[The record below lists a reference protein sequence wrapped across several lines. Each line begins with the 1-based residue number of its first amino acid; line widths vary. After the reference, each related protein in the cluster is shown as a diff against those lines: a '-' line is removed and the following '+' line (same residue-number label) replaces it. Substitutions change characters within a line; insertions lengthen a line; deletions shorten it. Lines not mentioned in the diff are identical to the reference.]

1 MRKSRAGKCCCF
13 AAALICTLAIG
24 CGTEITIPV
33 QTVAPKTESTH
44 LLIKATETL
53 PLKETAESTTL
64 TRQISPTKQ
73 NPLWP
78 DLAVGDF
85 AEPVEP
91 EGKVIYLTFDDGPNE
106 NTLKLL
112 KILEEYD
119 IKATFFV
126 VDTPCISYVSDIA
139 EGGHT
144 IALHSGS
151 HKYREIYASETAYFQ
166 DLQKIQSIV
175 CSYTGECPT
184 MIRFPGGSDNT
195 VSCDYNRG
203 IMTRLTGQVKEM
215 GYRYFDWNVDSR
227 DAAGAKTAG
236 EVAQNVISQIAGKDV
251 AVVLQHDIYGYSVDA
266 VPRIIHWGL
275 ENGYR
280 FEALTTKSPV
290 CEHRVRN

>member
-1 MRKSRAGKCCCF
+1 MSAV
-13 AAALICTLAIG
+13 LICMLFAG
-24 CGTEITIPV
+24 CGTERTV
-33 QTVAPKTESTH
+33 TAQTVAEETVPTYLTVE
-44 LLIKATETL
+44 ATEPL
-53 PLKETAESTTL
+53 PAVETTEPAIL
-64 TRQISPTKQ
+64 QKQVSPAKQ
-73 NPLWP
+73 NHLWP

-112 KILEEYD
+112 DILRKYD

-126 VDTPCISYVSDIA
+126 VDTPCVGYVSAIA
-139 EGGHT
+139 EAGHT
-144 IALHSGS
+144 VALHSGS

-166 DLQKIQSIV
+166 DLQRIQSVV

-195 VSCDYNRG
+195 VSRDYNRG
-203 IMTRLTGQVKEM
+203 IMTRLTDQVKEM

-236 EVAQNVISQIAGKDV
+236 EVARNVINQIAGKNV

-266 VPRIIHWGL
+266 VPKIIRWGL

-280 FEALTTKSPV
+280 FEALTTQSPV